1 MALVV
6 YDRVQETTA
15 TTGTGSITLAGAVAG
30 YQSFAVVGNT
40 NTTFYCIVNGAAW
53 EVGIGTY
60 STTGPTLAR
69 TTVLSNSNGNTTPLT
84 LVGASNVFCTYPSEK
99 SVNLNASGNVSP
111 LGTIASG
118 TWQGTTVGVAYGG
131 TGVTTSS
138 GANSVV
144 LRDANSNITGNN
156 FLAGYTAIVSAG
168 GTTVLTVASTYYQRL
183 SGTLT
188 QTFQLP
194 DATTLPNGTAFVF
207 DNDST
212 GVLTV
217 TDNASATVDTIPAG
231 ALDYIFLEDN
241 STSAGSWGMYSFIPA
256 TYDFGTSIASF
267 GNAAIT
273 NATWNGNA
281 ISSGYGGTGL
291 TTFTAANYALYST
304 SASALTAG
312 TLPVAAGGT
321 GLTSTPSNGTLDIGN
336 GTGFTRTT
344 LTGTASQVTV
354 TNGAGAITL
363 SLPSTIN
370 VNTSGSAGSVT
381 NVLTLNNGGAGA
393 ASGTTYNGST
403 AQTISYNTIGASPLA
418 GSTSLTTLG
427 TVTAGTWNASVI
439 GATYGGTGVNN
450 GANTLTLSGSYT
462 LNQSVASGASPTFTG
477 TNFSG
482 TASSLSIGGNAATAG
497 YINGTNI
504 GRTGS
509 NGFIS
514 TASWT
519 STDWANQP
527 VSGLGMTIASTPGAP
542 NTNYGFFNKFG
553 NRDAGGPGWG
563 GMWMEYDGSSLW
575 YGTTVVSTSF
585 ATWKKVL
592 DTSNLPGSGV
602 SEFVSGTVLVFYQ
615 AAAPT
620 GWTQVTTQNDAA
632 LRVVSTAGGG
642 TGGTV
647 AFTTAFAAANTTD
660 GTALTTAQ
668 LPAHNHG
675 VTDPTHTHAKTDPGH
690 AHSIAGIASNGSFG
704 PSGAAPYPLGSSSTG
719 AATTGITITAASTG
733 ITIQNTGSGST
744 HNHTLGNLAVKYI
757 NTIICSKN

>member
-99 SVNLNASGNVSP
+99 SVNLDASGNVSP

-118 TWQGTTVGVAYGG
+118 TWQGTTVGVTYGG

-217 TDNASATVDTIPAG
+217 TDNASATVDTVPAG

-256 TYDFGTSIASF
+256 TYDFGTSTASF
-267 GNAAIT
+267 GNATIT

-393 ASGTTYNGST
+393 ASGTTYNGSSAVT
-403 AQTISYNTIGASPLA
+403 LSYNTIGAPSTTGTNASGTWGISVTGNAATATSAGNLTGGSISGNYTLNNATSPNTYYLQF
-418 GSTSLTTLG
+418 GDSTGWTYRFMTSVSGTPTARHSFVDNGNYTATG
-427 TVTAGTWNASVI
+427 TVTALSFS
-439 GATYGGTGVNN
+439 GAGTG
-450 GANTLTLSGSYT
+450 LT
-462 LNQSVASGASPTFTG
+462 
-477 TNFSG
+477 G
-482 TASSLSIGGNAATAG
+482 TASSLSIGGNAATA
-497 YINGTNI
+497 TNATNASTL
-504 GRTGS
+504 TG
-509 NGFIS
+509 N
-514 TASWT
+514 WT
-519 STDWANQP
+519 SMP
-527 VSGLGMTIASTPGAP
+527 
-542 NTNYGFFNKFG
+542 
-553 NRDAGGPGWG
+553 AGTAVVFQQ
-563 GMWMEYDGSSLW
+563 
-575 YGTTVVSTSF
+575 TT
-585 ATWKKVL
+585 
-592 DTSNLPGSGV
+592 
-602 SEFVSGTVLVFYQ
+602 
-615 AAAPT
+615 APT
-620 GWTQVTTQNDAA
+620 GWTKVTTNNDCA
-632 LRVVSTAGGG
+632 LRVVSGTVG

-647 AFTTAFAAANTTD
+647 AFSTAFNATNSVD
-660 GTALTTAQ
+660 GTAITTAQ
-668 LPAHNHG
+668 MPVHNHG
-675 VTDPTHTHAKTDPGH
+675 ITDPGH
-690 AHSIAGIASNGSFG
+690 AHAINAYTSGSEAGGYGLSNTTAFLNRPLVS
-704 PSGAAPYPLGSSSTG
+704 APGGQGTTSVG
-719 AATTGITITAASTG
+719 TGISINNA
-733 ITIQNTGSGST
+733 GSGST
-744 HNHTLGNLAVKYI
+744 HSHTLANLAVKYVDV
-757 NTIICSKN
+757 IIATKN